1 MSNGVKETYVAG
13 CRVSGKLHI
22 GNYLGSVKDLLETQG
37 RDDLQRFY
45 FIADLHGLT
54 TPFEPK
60 EMRENSLDV
69 AASYLAAG
77 IDPNRTVF
85 FLQNHVQEHATLAWI
100 FNCITPLGE
109 LERMT
114 QYKEKSAQHKNSI
127 NAGLL
132 TYPTLMA
139 ADILLY
145 KPTSIPVGEDQIQ
158 HVELARTVA
167 RKFNN
172 KFGQT
177 FPEPHP
183 FLKKPL
189 RIMSLSDPSKKMSKS
204 GDEALLL
211 DDEPKEIARKLKK
224 AVTASEAGS
233 KSAGEENLML
243 LLSHFGSADEIKHF
257 TTAQTSG
264 QLKYSELKDTLAKDI
279 SNYFADFREKKQA
292 LLAKPE
298 YLVQVLGDGASKA
311 RQVAQA
317 TLLEVKQKIGL
328 L

>member
-1 MSNGVKETYVAG
+1 MNNETYLAG
-13 CRVSGKLHI
+13 CRASGKLHI
-22 GNYLGSVKDLLETQG
+22 GNFLGLVKDLLETQK

-60 EMRENSLDV
+60 DMRENALDV
-69 AASYLAAG
+69 TASYLATG

-100 FNCITPLGE
+100 FNCITPLAE

-114 QYKEKSAQHKNSI
+114 QYKDKSLQHKQSI

-145 KPTSIPVGEDQIQ
+145 KPSYIPIGEDQVQ
-158 HVELARTVA
+158 HVELARVVA

-172 KFGQT
+172 RFGET
-177 FPEPHP
+177 FPEPQP
-183 FLKKPL
+183 YLRKPL
-189 RIMSLSDPSKKMSKS
+189 RIMSLTDPSKKMSKT

-211 DDEPKEIARKLKK
+211 DDEPKEIHRKLKK
-224 AVTASEAGS
+224 AVTASESG
-233 KSAGEENLML
+233 KQSAGVENLFL
-243 LLSHFGSADEIKHF
+243 LLEHFGSKEQIGQFRD
-257 TTAQTSG
+257 AQRDNT
-264 QLKYSELKDTLAKDI
+264 LKFSELKETLAKDI
-279 SNYFADFREKKQA
+279 SEYFSEFREKKKE
-292 LLAKPE
+292 LLARPE
-298 YLVQVLGDGASKA
+298 YLAEVLGEGSGKA
-311 RQVAQA
+311 RKVAQA
-317 TLLEVKQKIGL
+317 TLEEVKQKIGL